1 MLKKKKELKVA
12 LNLLHICITFL
23 FHNNACIDVIFYFFY
38 YYIDTSTL
46 IGEVLLFFKLNKISL
61 IRTR

>member
-1 MLKKKKELKVA
+1 MLKKKKKELKVA
-12 LNLLHICITFL
+12 LNLLHICIPFL

-46 IGEVLLFFKLNKISL
+46 IRRSFAIF
-61 IRTR
+61 